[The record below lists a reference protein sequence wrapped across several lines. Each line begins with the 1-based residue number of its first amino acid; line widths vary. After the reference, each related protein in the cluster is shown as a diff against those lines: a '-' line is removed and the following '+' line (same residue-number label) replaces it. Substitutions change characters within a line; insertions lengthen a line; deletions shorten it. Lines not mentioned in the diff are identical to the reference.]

1 MRPGISSLAHRKT
14 DRPTPDGYVCS
25 LYAWSSSSHQSN
37 RCMVR
42 NPQWKGRT
50 DHSKYHQQW
59 KSGGG
64 SFIAHFVC
72 ITINQ
77 APTHLVLLPHSNEHL
92 RSNDKR
98 TCPGNSDTC
107 TLVRKVTHQSHG
119 WWWDWEEQQEQ
130 RDQVM
135 IATHK
140 VESVYLRK
148 LVEKSLSLN
157 YYYYY
162 GLANEGSECWTCTRL
177 YRRYCYGWKTLNII
191 KIAFHGNLYPLFH
204 HFTTLWLVYLHAEI
218 QRVNWKMQRI
228 RI

>member
-1 MRPGISSLAHRKT
+1 MVSNGIRNERDEQTTRNTINSGRVGEGPSSLTSYVSQSTKHPPISS
-14 DRPTPDGYVCS
+14 CS
-25 LYAWSSSSHQSN
+25 S
-37 RCMVR
+37 
-42 NPQWKGRT
+42 
-50 DHSKYHQQW
+50 
-59 KSGGG
+59 
-64 SFIAHFVC
+64 
-72 ITINQ
+72 
-77 APTHLVLLPHSNEHL
+77 HSNEHL

-162 GLANEGSECWTCTRL
+162 YGLANEGSEC
-177 YRRYCYGWKTLNII
+177 
-191 KIAFHGNLYPLFH
+191 
-204 HFTTLWLVYLHAEI
+204 
-218 QRVNWKMQRI
+218 
-228 RI
+228 